1 MPTTGG
7 LRAEAV
13 SGDKLPRPQRGLD
26 EAISQ
31 EEEHTKILVR
41 LYIAISVPQLLL
53 VALSPFLS
61 LCSRCKCH
69 KINLFQKAAAT

>member
-13 SGDKLPRPQRGLD
+13 SGDTLPRPQRGLD

-31 EEEHTKILVR
+31 EEERTKILVR

-61 LCSRCKCH
+61 LCSR
-69 KINLFQKAAAT
+69 